1 MEDNKTFLKLKE
13 QLLQKIETE
22 KKPKKKT
29 EKQLFQVKET
39 NIKKNKKKSGY

>member
-13 QLLQKIETE
+13 QLLENDKKE

-29 EKQLFQVKET
+29 EKQLFHVKET
-39 NIKKNKKKSGY
+39 NIKKNKKKSKY

>member
-13 QLLQKIETE
+13 QLLENDKKE

-29 EKQLFQVKET
+29 EKQLFQVKP
-39 NIKKNKKKSGY
+39 NIKKNKNKSRY